1 MLVISP
7 LVPVASVGCANTAAL
22 SENCPN
28 SRLARRETPLARR
41 SPQRFAWGP
50 SNPSHL
56 QGPTLRQN
64 VRHAPRPSRSCGIRA
79 IKGEAPQPRT

>member
-50 SNPSHL
+50 TTGSKL
-56 QGPTLRQN
+56 TYTLAGDSPGQ
-64 VRHAPRPSRSCGIRA
+64 ILA
-79 IKGEAPQPRT
+79 ILSYYLRNRRNQSQLGLA